1 MIFNFEVYGDE
12 FEVIWDG
19 GPLLPPRESKTSH
32 VWETLPAPTYK
43 ERGVIL
49 HRPGKGY
56 GRYRNSVEW
65 RSKHDIPAHPTDE
78 DNRGRGPLA
87 SVRSEQLSQPLQAEA
102 ERGGD
107 GG

>member
-1 MIFNFEVYGDE
+1 MIFDFEFYGDDY
-12 FEVIWDG
+12 EVVWNG
-19 GPLLPPRESKTSH
+19 GPLLPPRPTIHNPQWEH
-32 VWETLPAPTYK
+32 VPVMSFRGK
-43 ERGVIL
+43 EVRTHLV
-49 HRPGKGY
+49 RKGY

-87 SVRSEQLSQPLQAEA
+87 SVRSEQLSQPLQTEA